1 MKKLLLLFLV
11 STTTL
16 TAQEL
21 TIANGE
27 STTLKSGTIFSASG
41 LVLTPNVDYTLTSS
55 VSRATTPATQGSDA
69 SISKVITFS
78 SDLENYQGDLTFIY
92 SDSELNGL
100 TETSLVLASQ
110 YGAADWEGRASTIN
124 TDANSI
130 TTTIAT
136 PNTFSSIT
144 AFAEGVLSIE
154 VVHTP
159 MQISLYPNP
168 TVAEVHINSD
178 EDLSVTVYDVLGKK
192 ILNTQEKTIDLSGL
206 QSGLYLFRITD
217 NKTKRTNTYKI
228 IKK

>member
-21 TIANGE
+21 TVANGE
-27 STTLKSGTIFSASG
+27 SITLKSGTIFSASG
-41 LVLTPNVDYTLTSS
+41 LALTPNADYTLSS
-55 VSRATTPATQGSDA
+55 SISAVTTAATQGSDN

-78 SDLENYQGDLTFIY
+78 NDLVDYVGDLTFVY
-92 SDSELNGL
+92 NDNELNGL
-100 TETSLVLASQ
+100 TESGLIFASKT
-110 YGAADWEGRASTIN
+110 GTADWEGRASTIN

-130 TTTIAT
+130 TTTIAS

-206 QSGLYLFRITD
+206 QSGLYLFRIKDLT
-217 NKTKRTNTYKI
+217 TKRTNTYKI